1 MHELRQ
7 LIGGAEAIGAV
18 KAIGEGIIGSEI
30 VVEAFLLGGP
40 VEELGSEGGVR
51 LEFEDFGDEVGSDA
65 AELVEFGDYG
75 WAPTVLVLAEGVGD
89 ESSDGGEAEEGGVV
103 VESVGSGG
111 RLREEVRVPVVEIEG
126 LGFGGLGFGE
136 GEGLAVGE
144 EAAANGGAVLGR
156 LTVAVEEVEFV
167 LGFWDWGLRCHFF
180 CCLLSS
186 LPFVISSF

>member
-1 MHELRQ
+1 MGVHELRQ

-103 VESVGSGG
+103 ESVGSGG

-144 EAAANGGAVLGR
+144 EAAANRGAVLGK
-156 LTVAVEEVEFV
+156 LMVAIEELESV
-167 LGFWDWGLRCHFF
+167 LGFWDWGLRCHFYV
-180 CCLLSS
+180 SYYT
-186 LPFVISSF
+186 I